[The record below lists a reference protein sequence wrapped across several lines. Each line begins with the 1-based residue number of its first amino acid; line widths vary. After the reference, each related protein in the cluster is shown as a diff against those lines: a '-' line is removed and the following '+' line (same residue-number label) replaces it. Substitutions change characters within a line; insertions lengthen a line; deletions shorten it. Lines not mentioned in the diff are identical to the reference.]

1 MGFGGGSKPK
11 APELKIPTSPFS
23 TLQDVSFDS
32 PFATASSEIVPLY
45 KGARTNV
52 INTESQLNQPLQ
64 QAAESAQQGFGAGL
78 SYLAA
83 DPSQRFADISG
94 GRDLY
99 YNVMADQLAS
109 AEKKALG
116 RAALQGQSRGLSN
129 STTQGAAIAGI
140 MDDSLKRER
149 EAQLAAFNLGQQT
162 ATNQVGTT
170 LGAISG
176 LNNLTTPLGNL
187 VSGQLIQGRQFG
199 DNYARAKAQAEYQ
212 AKLVQYQQDM
222 QDYQQNRGFG
232 GSIGSLIGAGLAIG
246 AAPFTGGA
254 SLSLLPAAT
263 SLGGGIG
270 SFATGGTPSQVGNIL
285 SPGLGSL
292 GSLGSTFGGTS
303 VNAAP
308 ATGVE
313 ITPFSPTANF
323 LQQNNAMGGGF
334 Y

>member
-11 APELKIPTSPFS
+11 APELKIASSPFS
-23 TLQDVSFDS
+23 TLGEVNFDS
-32 PFATASSEIVPLY
+32 PFASSMSEIVPFY
-45 KGARTNV
+45 KGARSNR
-52 INTESQLNQPLQ
+52 INTTTQLSEPLQ

-99 YNVMADQLAS
+99 YNVLADQLAS
-109 AEKKALG
+109 AENKALG

-176 LNNLTTPLGNL
+176 INNLATPLGQL

-199 DNYARAKAQAEYQ
+199 DNFAMQKAQAEYQ
-212 AKLVQYQQDM
+212 AKLNQYQQEM
-222 QDYQQNRGFG
+222 QDYNNRLSSIGNIASLGGFFPLGGMVTGAAMGSPEIMGMAGQQYGELGGNLIGAALGTGGFG
-232 GSIGSLIGAGLAIG
+232 G
-246 AAPFTGGA
+246 GG
-254 SLSLLPAAT
+254 
-263 SLGGGIG
+263 
-270 SFATGGTPSQVGNIL
+270 
-285 SPGLGSL
+285 L
-292 GSLGSTFGGTS
+292 GSLGSTFGGTNVS
-303 VNAAP
+303 ASGGNM
-308 ATGVE
+308 G
-313 ITPFSPTANF
+313 FSPTANF
-323 LQQNNAMGGGF
+323 LARDNGGF

>member
-1 MGFGGGSKPK
+1 MGFGGSKPK
-11 APELKIPTSPFS
+11 APKFKAPSSPFS

-32 PFATASSEIVPLY
+32 PFASSSSEIVPMY

-52 INTESQLNQPLQ
+52 INTQSQLNQPLQ

-99 YNVMADQLAS
+99 YNVLSDQLRS
-109 AEKKALG
+109 AENKALG

-176 LNNLTTPLGNL
+176 LNNLTTPLGQL

-199 DNYARAKAQAEYQ
+199 DNYAMNKAQAEYQ
-212 AKLVQYQQDM
+212 AKMAQYQQEL
-222 QDYQQNRGFG
+222 QDRQNRLGAIGQFASLGGLFPLGGAITGLATGSPEILGMAGQQYGQLGSNLIGAALGTGGFG
-232 GSIGSLIGAGLAIG
+232 G
-246 AAPFTGGA
+246 
-254 SLSLLPAAT
+254 
-263 SLGGGIG
+263 GGG
-270 SFATGGTPSQVGNIL
+270 L
-285 SPGLGSL
+285 S
-292 GSLGSTFGGTS
+292 SLGSTFGGTN
-303 VNAAP
+303 VNA
-308 ATGVE
+308 T
-313 ITPFSPTANF
+313 TPSFSPTNQF
-323 LQQNNAMGGGF
+323 LQNSGAAF
-334 Y
+334 I